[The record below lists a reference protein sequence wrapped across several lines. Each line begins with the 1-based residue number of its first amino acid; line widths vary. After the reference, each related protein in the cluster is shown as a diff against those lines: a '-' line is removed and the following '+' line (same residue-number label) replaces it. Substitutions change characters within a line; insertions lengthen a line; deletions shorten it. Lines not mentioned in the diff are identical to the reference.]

1 MQKILSKQYLST
13 LTLILYVLS
22 VFLDLHIFYNS
33 ISTLIRTVVIS
44 LLFIIIFIKFSNK
57 KERRLFYIYFIFLG
71 IYIILHLYNSS
82 NFTNKLE
89 IYYSNLDE
97 ILYFYKMVMNS
108 FIIYIVYK
116 LNINLNSFIKYM
128 KICLWFICGSIV
140 FCNIFKLGYTTY
152 DFIPLINN
160 IFSWFNNH
168 KYSYIQISGKGY
180 FHLAN
185 QVIAIILLYFPLLLN
200 EIKEKIKVS
209 DIFLSIILLLS
220 MLILGNRISSVA
232 PLITL
237 VVALIMYLIMHK
249 KSQLNLKYLIYL
261 IIVIFAYNIFLSH
274 SPLLNRELYYRQLK
288 ANIERINEKYDT
300 VADNLDDEDI
310 ENLFVANNVN
320 LNFPL
325 SYYPY
330 NKDKEF
336 WNNMLK
342 KNPGLLIDSRY
353 LEISITKR
361 LIELNNNPLDHY
373 LGISYTRIIN
383 IVNIE
388 RDYIMQYY
396 SIGIIGLIL
405 LLGCYF
411 IIYTYSIFK
420 IGINLEAKCTYKN
433 IMLCLALSMFLLVA
447 YFSGNLLNAISTIIP
462 LSFVLGIFLN
472 EVRIKKNITEKIL
485 GFNICNLSQDEI
497 IENVF
502 KDMRENKNNIIFNIN
517 PLIMVNFYKNKKIV
531 REFNKE
537 KYQIPDGIGTIIS
550 SKMKDGSLNKRI
562 TGIDIFESIC
572 KKAASEN
579 KKIFLYGGK
588 EGIAEK
594 TKKNLLKKYPEL
606 KIVGTLNGY
615 INEKV
620 ALKEILKAKPDILF
634 VALGSPK
641 QELFII
647 NNKNKL
653 KSIKLMMPVGGTFD
667 VLSGS
672 IKRAPKLFVKCN
684 LEWVYR
690 MIKEPKRIIRNFNI
704 IKFIMLVIFK
714 NNCYN

>member
-152 DFIPLINN
+152 SFEPIKATL
-160 IFSWFNNH
+160 FSWFNNH

-433 IMLCLALSMFLLVA
+433 IMLCLAVSMFLLAA